1 VTVIEALI
9 LGLVQGLTEFLPV
22 SSSGH
27 LVLAEH
33 LLDLSCDD
41 ITFEVAIHFATLL
54 AVVMYFSRSL
64 SQVFFSPFK
73 MIAGRYSEDTRRG
86 FRMFIAVCLGTVPAV
101 VIGLF
106 FKDQIESAFSSVLFV
121 SILLLVTSMILLS
134 TRFAV
139 ARAASI
145 GAGNGFLIGCA
156 QALAILPGI
165 SRSGSTI
172 AAALFCGIDREKA
185 FNFSFILSLPAIVG
199 ASALTAIDMFEA
211 GVPEGG
217 AAYFVGMA
225 AAFVSGYLSLVALKR
240 LVVGGKFHLFGFYTL
255 IVGLIGI
262 IFLR

>member
-1 VTVIEALI
+1 MTVIEALI

-172 AAALFCGIDREKA
+172 AAALFCGIDREEA
-185 FNFSFILSLPAIVG
+185 FNFSFVLSVPAILL
-199 ASALTAIDMFEA
+199 ASMWKLKGMFDA
-211 GVPEGG
+211 GTFAGD
-217 AAYFVGMA
+217 ASFLVGMA
-225 AAFVSGYLSLVALKR
+225 AAFVSGYLSLVVLKR